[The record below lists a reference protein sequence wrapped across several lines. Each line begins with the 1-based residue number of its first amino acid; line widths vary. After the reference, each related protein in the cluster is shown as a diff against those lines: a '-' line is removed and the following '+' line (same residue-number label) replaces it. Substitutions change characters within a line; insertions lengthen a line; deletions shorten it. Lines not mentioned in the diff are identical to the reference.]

1 MSKTHGLTLKEAAS
15 KVSSAD
21 FIPSNAT
28 SLQAL
33 KTVDLEDIF
42 KSMELMA
49 EHVATLEHDN
59 TVLLERLSTLE
70 TKSDMTLKAI
80 EHPKES
86 NEFKHMQEL
95 MDTMIRNQTKL
106 AETTPNTNALMAE
119 IRKLNSKIAELETL
133 ATTEQTK
140 GGFWSRLFRN

>member
-1 MSKTHGLTLKEAAS
+1 MCKTHGLTLKEAAS

-21 FIPSNAT
+21 FTPNI
-28 SLQAL
+28 
-33 KTVDLEDIF
+33 
-42 KSMELMA
+42 
-49 EHVATLEHDN
+49 
-59 TVLLERLSTLE
+59 
-70 TKSDMTLKAI
+70 
-80 EHPKES
+80 
-86 NEFKHMQEL
+86 
-95 MDTMIRNQTKL
+95 MIRNQTKL